1 MYSPQVIDH
10 YKNPRN
16 VGMIKDADGVGIV
29 GTPASGEM
37 IEFWIRVY
45 RDRIVS
51 ARFKA
56 FGCPTV
62 IAAGSVATQ
71 LVQDTT
77 IEEALKITNR
87 QIDDVL
93 GGLPPDKQRYAIDAQ
108 KVVQSAINDYTSK
121 VTNRTEEKD
130 HDIGH

>member
-29 GTPASGEM
+29 GAPSSGEM
-37 IEFWIRVY
+37 IKFWIRVH
-45 RDRIVS
+45 DSRIVS

-56 FGCPTV
+56 FGCPSV
-62 IAAGSVATQ
+62 IAAGSVATE
-71 LVQDTT
+71 LAMDST

-87 QIDDVL
+87 QIDDLL
-93 GGLPPDKQRYAIDAQ
+93 GGLPPDKKRYAIDAQ
-108 KVVQSAINDYTSK
+108 KVVHSAINDYISK
-121 VTNRTEEKD
+121 VTD
-130 HDIGH
+130 

>member
-16 VGMIKDADGVGIV
+16 VGMIKDADGVGTV

-37 IEFWIRVY
+37 IRFWIRVH
-45 RDRIVS
+45 DGRIVS

-56 FGCPTV
+56 FGCPSV
-62 IAAGSVATQ
+62 IAAGSVTTELAM
-71 LVQDTT
+71 DST
-77 IEEALKITNR
+77 IEEALKITIR

-108 KVVQSAINDYTSK
+108 KVVQSAINDYISK
-121 VTNRTEEKD
+121 VTD
-130 HDIGH
+130 

>member
-16 VGMIKDADGVGIV
+16 VGMIKDADGVGIA
-29 GTPASGEM
+29 GTPSSGEM
-37 IEFWIRVY
+37 IKLWIRVH

-62 IAAGSVATQ
+62 IAAGSVATV
-71 LVQDTT
+71 LVTDTA
-77 IEEALKITNR
+77 IEEALKITNGH
-87 QIDDVL
+87 IDNVL
-93 GGLPPDKQRYAIDAQ
+93 GGLAPDKKRFAIDAQ
-108 KVVQSAINDYTSK
+108 KVVQSAINDYISK
-121 VTNRTEEKD
+121 VANRMGGKD
-130 HDIGH
+130 HDNSH

>member
-16 VGMIKDADGVGIV
+16 VGVIKDADGVGTM

-37 IEFWIRVY
+37 IKLWIRIH
-45 RDRIVS
+45 RGRIAS

-56 FGCPTV
+56 FGCPTA
-62 IAAGSVATQ
+62 IAASSVVTE
-71 LVQDTT
+71 LVTGIT
-77 IEEALKITNR
+77 IHDALKITNQ

-108 KVVQSAINDYTSK
+108 KVLKSAINDYMSRVNK
-121 VTNRTEEKD
+121 RTKGKAYD
-130 HDIGH
+130 NCH

>member
-1 MYSPQVIDH
+1 MYSPEVIDH
-10 YKNPRN
+10 HKNPRN
-16 VGMIKDADGVGIV
+16 VGMITDADGVGTV

-37 IEFWIRVY
+37 IQFWIRV
-45 RDRIVS
+45 RRGRIVS

-71 LVQDTT
+71 LAMDTT

-87 QIDDVL
+87 QIDDAL
-93 GGLPPDKQRYAIDAQ
+93 GGLPPDKKHYAIDAQ
-108 KVVQSAINDYTSK
+108 KVVQSAINDYISR
-121 VTNRTEEKD
+121 VTD
-130 HDIGH
+130 

>member
-1 MYSPQVIDH
+1 MYSPQIIDH

-37 IEFWIRVY
+37 IKFWIRVHG
-45 RDRIVS
+45 DRILS

-62 IAAGSVATQ
+62 IAVGSVATQ
-71 LVQDTT
+71 LVTDTT
-77 IEEALKITNR
+77 LEEALKITNG

-108 KVVQSAINDYTSK
+108 KVVQSAINDYISK
-121 VTNRTEEKD
+121 VTHRTEEKD
-130 HDIGH
+130 HDNGH

>member
-16 VGMIKDADGVGIV
+16 VGMIEDADGVGIV
-29 GTPASGEM
+29 GTPSSGEM
-37 IEFWIRVY
+37 IKFWIRVHH
-45 RDRIVS
+45 DRIVG

-71 LVQDTT
+71 LVQGTT
-77 IEEALKITNR
+77 IKEALKITNR

-108 KVVQSAINDYTSK
+108 KVVQSAINDYISK

>member
-16 VGMIKDADGVGIV
+16 VGMIKDADGVGTM

-37 IEFWIRVY
+37 IKLWISVHRG
-45 RDRIVS
+45 RIAS

-56 FGCPTV
+56 FGCPTA
-62 IAAGSVATQ
+62 IAASSVVTE
-71 LVQDTT
+71 LVTGIT
-77 IEEALKITNR
+77 IHDALKISNQ

-93 GGLPPDKQRYAIDAQ
+93 GGLPPDKQRYATGAQ
-108 KVVQSAINDYTSK
+108 KVLKSAINDYMSRVNK
-121 VTNRTEEKD
+121 RTKGKAYD
-130 HDIGH
+130 NGH

>member
-16 VGMIKDADGVGIV
+16 VGMIKNADGVGIV

-37 IEFWIRVY
+37 IKLWISVH
-45 RDRIVS
+45 RDRILS
-51 ARFKA
+51 AKFKA

-62 IAAGSVATQ
+62 IAAASVATQ
-71 LVQDTT
+71 LATDTT
-77 IEEALKITNR
+77 IEEASKITNR

-93 GGLPPDKQRYAIDAQ
+93 GGLPPDKKRYAIDAQ
-108 KVVQSAINDYTSK
+108 KAVQSAINDYVSK
-121 VTNRTEEKD
+121 VTNRTEGKD
-130 HDIGH
+130 HDNGH

>member
-1 MYSPQVIDH
+1 MYSPEVIDH

-16 VGMIKDADGVGIV
+16 VGMINDADGVGTV

-37 IEFWIRVY
+37 IRFWIKVH

-51 ARFKA
+51 AKFKA

-71 LVQDTT
+71 LATDTT

-87 QIDDVL
+87 QIDDLL
-93 GGLPPDKQRYAIDAQ
+93 GGLPPDKKHYAIEAQ
-108 KVVQSAINDYTSK
+108 NVVQSAINDYTSRI
-121 VTNRTEEKD
+121 TD
-130 HDIGH
+130 

>member
-16 VGMIKDADGVGIV
+16 VGMIKDADGVGTV

-37 IEFWIRVY
+37 IKFWLRVH
-45 RDRIVS
+45 RGRIVS

-71 LVQDTT
+71 LATDIT
-77 IEEALKITNR
+77 IEEASKITNR
-87 QIDDVL
+87 QIDDAL
-93 GGLPPDKQRYAIDAQ
+93 GGLPQDKKHYAIDAQ
-108 KVVQSAINDYTSK
+108 KVVQSAINDYISK
-121 VTNRTEEKD
+121 VTD
-130 HDIGH
+130 

>member
-16 VGMIKDADGVGIV
+16 VGMIKDADGVGTV

-37 IEFWIRVY
+37 IKFWISVHGNK
-45 RDRIVS
+45 IVS

-71 LVQDTT
+71 FATDTT
-77 IEEALKITNR
+77 IEEASKITIR
-87 QIDDVL
+87 QIDDAL

-108 KVVQSAINDYTSK
+108 KVVQSAINDYISK
-121 VTNRTEEKD
+121 VTNRTEGKD
-130 HDIGH
+130 YDNGH

>member
-37 IEFWIRVY
+37 IKLWIRVH
-45 RDRIVS
+45 RDRIVR

-56 FGCPTV
+56 FGCPTA
-62 IAAGSVATQ
+62 IAVGSVVTELATSI
-71 LVQDTT
+71 T
-77 IEEALKITNR
+77 IKEALKITN
-87 QIDDVL
+87 QHIDNAL

-108 KVVQSAINDYTSK
+108 KVLQSAINDYILRA
-121 VTNRTEEKD
+121 NALTEGKA
-130 HDIGH
+130 HDNGH

>member
-16 VGMIKDADGVGIV
+16 VGMIKDADGVGTM

-37 IEFWIRVY
+37 IKLWISVHRG
-45 RDRIVS
+45 RIAS

-56 FGCPTV
+56 FGCPTA
-62 IAAGSVATQ
+62 IAASSVVTE
-71 LVQDTT
+71 LVTGIT
-77 IEEALKITNR
+77 IHDALKISNQ

-108 KVVQSAINDYTSK
+108 KVLKSAINDYMSRVNK
-121 VTNRTEEKD
+121 RTKGKSYD
-130 HDIGH
+130 NGH

>member
-16 VGMIKDADGVGIV
+16 VGMIKDADGVGTV

-37 IEFWIRVY
+37 IKFWISVHGNK
-45 RDRIVS
+45 IVS

-71 LVQDTT
+71 LTTDTT
-77 IEEALKITNR
+77 IEEALKITIR
-87 QIDDVL
+87 QIDDAL
-93 GGLPPDKQRYAIDAQ
+93 GGLPPDKKHYAIDAQ
-108 KVVQSAINDYTSK
+108 KVVQSAINDYFSK
-121 VTNRTEEKD
+121 VTD
-130 HDIGH
+130 

>member
-1 MYSPQVIDH
+1 MYSTQVIDH

-16 VGMIKDADGVGIV
+16 VGLIEDADGVGIV

-37 IEFWIRVY
+37 IKIWIRVY
-45 RDRIVS
+45 RDRIVR

-62 IAAGSVATQ
+62 IAAGSVTTQ
-71 LVQDTT
+71 LITDTT

-87 QIDDVL
+87 QIDDAL
-93 GGLPPDKQRYAIDAQ
+93 GGLPPDKKRYAIDAQ
-108 KVVQSAINDYTSK
+108 NIVQSAINDYTSK
-121 VTNRTEEKD
+121 VTNRTEGKD
-130 HDIGH
+130 YDIGH

>member
-16 VGMIKDADGVGIV
+16 VGMIKDADGVGTV

-37 IEFWIRVY
+37 IKFWIRV
-45 RDRIVS
+45 RSDRIVS

-56 FGCPTV
+56 FGCPSV
-62 IAAGSVATQ
+62 IAAGSVTTEF
-71 LVQDTT
+71 VTDTK
-77 IEEALKITNR
+77 IEDALKITNR
-87 QIDDVL
+87 QIDNAL
-93 GGLPPDKQRYAIDAQ
+93 GGLPPDKLRYAIDAQ
-108 KVVQSAINDYTSK
+108 KVVQSAINDYISK
-121 VTNRTEEKD
+121 VTNRTEGKD